1 MKIKTFDDYQDNA
14 KKTAIYLNKVKDK
27 YPELPK
33 DIIKILGISYASN
46 GLGEVGE
53 IQGKIKKLIRDAG
66 GEISEESKKEISKEI
81 GDVLWYIM
89 ALCEEF
95 NLRMEDVAQQNVDKL
110 FSRME
115 RGVLTGSGD
124 NR

>member
-1 MKIKTFDDYQDNA
+1 MEIKTFNDYQDNA
-14 KKTAIYLNKVKDK
+14 KKTAIYLNKVKEK
-27 YPELPK
+27 YPELPPE
-33 DIIKILGISYASN
+33 IIKILGISYASN

-66 GEISEESKKEISKEI
+66 GEISEEAKKEISKEI
-81 GDVLWYIM
+81 GDVLWYVM
-89 ALCEEF
+89 AICEEF
-95 NLRMEDVAQQNVDKL
+95 DLRMEDVAQQNINKL

-115 RGVLTGSGD
+115 RGVLGGSGD

>member
-1 MKIKTFDDYQDNA
+1 MEIKTFNDYQDNA
-14 KKTAIYLNKVKDK
+14 KKTAIYLNKVKER
-27 YPELPK
+27 YPELPPE
-33 DIIKILGISYASN
+33 IVKILGISYAAN

-66 GEISEESKKEISKEI
+66 GDISEESKKEISKEI
-81 GDVLWYIM
+81 GDVLWYVM
-89 ALCEEF
+89 AICEEF
-95 NLRMEDVAQQNVDKL
+95 DLRMEDVAQENINKF

-115 RGVLTGSGD
+115 RVFLGGSGY

>member
-1 MKIKTFDDYQDNA
+1 MEIKTFDDYQDNA

-27 YPELPK
+27 YPELPE